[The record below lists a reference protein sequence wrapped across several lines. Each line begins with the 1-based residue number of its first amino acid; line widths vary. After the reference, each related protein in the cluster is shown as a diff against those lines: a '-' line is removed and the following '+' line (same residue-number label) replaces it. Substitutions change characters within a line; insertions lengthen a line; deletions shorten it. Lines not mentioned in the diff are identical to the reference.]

1 MGTAL
6 RIALFAI
13 DLFVALTAI
22 GGGIALAAGL
32 ESQERIPLAWLDGTP
47 FTSYLIPGL
56 ILAVAV
62 GGSAAIAALVVYK
75 SRTAGG
81 AASIL
86 AGLLLMGFILAEVML
101 LNQPSPWTGTE
112 VFYFGFGL
120 LMSLL
125 GLVLL
130 RTA

>member
-1 MGTAL
+1 MGTTL

-32 ESQERIPLAWLDGTP
+32 ESQARIPPAWLDGTP

-56 ILAVAV
+56 ILAVVV
-62 GGSAAIAALVVYK
+62 GGSAAIAALAVYT
-75 SRTAGG
+75 SSTAGG

-86 AGLLLMGFILAEVML
+86 AGVLLMGFILTEVML
-101 LNQPSPWTGTE
+101 LNQPSRWTGTE
-112 VFYFGFGL
+112 VFYFGVGL